1 MIIGID
7 ANEANQNQKVG
18 IGQYAYWI
26 IKSLYQLDTKNSYLI
41 YLKNKLLSG
50 MPQARPNWQYRIIG
64 PSWLWT
70 QWRLPWSLIADRPQ
84 PDVFLSLT
92 HYAPRF
98 CPVPLLVSV
107 MDLSYLEFGDY
118 FKKSDLYQLK
128 NWTKYSVERANTIIA
143 ISQSTKNDIT
153 KHYKIEPDKIHVVY
167 PGYDREKFMVAKNDD
182 KLQQIKT
189 KYGIAGP
196 FIISVGTL
204 QPRKNY
210 LKLLEALARVK
221 GEGLRVKG
229 QVGHSLSSSPFS
241 LDALRLVIAGKKGW
255 LYHDIF
261 SKVKELGLERDVVF
275 TDFIADDDLA
285 VLYNCAQAFVLVSLY
300 EGFGIPV
307 VEAMACGCPVVVSNI
322 SSLPEVSGDAG
333 ILVDPNSADNI
344 AQGIIEALDKRE
356 DLSAKALVQAQKF
369 DWQTSARQVL
379 LLLEATS
386 RNKSP

>member
-7 ANEANQNQKVG
+7 ANEANQEQKVG

-26 IKSLYQLDTKNSYLI
+26 TKSLYQLDAKNNYLI
-41 YLKNKLLSG
+41 YLKNKLFPG
-50 MPQARPNWQYRIIG
+50 MPKIRPNWQYRIIG

-70 QWRLPWSLIADRPQ
+70 QWRLPWSLIVDRPK

-98 CPVPLLVSV
+98 CPVASVVSV
-107 MDLSYLEFGDY
+107 MDLSFLEFGDY

-128 NWTKYSVERANTIIA
+128 NWTKYSVEKADAIIA
-143 ISQSTKNDIT
+143 ISQSTQNDII
-153 KHYKIEPDKIHVVY
+153 KYYDIPANKIRVIY
-167 PGYDREKFMVAKNDD
+167 PGYDREKFMVARDND
-182 KLQQIKT
+182 KSQQVKA
-189 KYGIAGP
+189 KYGINGP

-210 LKLLEALARVK
+210 PKLLEAFAMVK
-221 GEGLRVKG
+221 GKGLRVKG
-229 QVGHSLSSSPFS
+229 Q

-255 LYHDIF
+255 LYQDIF
-261 SKVKELGLERDVVF
+261 SKVKEFGLERDVIF
-275 TDFIADDDLA
+275 TDFIPDDDLV

-307 VEAMACGCPVVVSNI
+307 VEAMACGCPVVVSDI
-322 SSLPEVSGDAG
+322 SSLPEVSGSAG
-333 ILVDPNSADNI
+333 ILVDPNSADSI
-344 AQGIIEALDKRE
+344 AQGITKAFDQRE
-356 DLSAKALVQAQKF
+356 DLSSQVLIQAQKF

-379 LLLEATS
+379 SLLEATVKARS
-386 RNKSP
+386 T